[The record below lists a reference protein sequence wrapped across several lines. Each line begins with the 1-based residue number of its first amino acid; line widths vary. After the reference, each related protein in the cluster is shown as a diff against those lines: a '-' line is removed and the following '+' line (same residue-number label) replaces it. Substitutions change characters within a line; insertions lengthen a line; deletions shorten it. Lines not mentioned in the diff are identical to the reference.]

1 MTAPRK
7 KRASRAKVPPP
18 ASSPLKS
25 SPAKSSP
32 AKSSPLKPNK
42 ATEKSPAIPASDV
55 ADHIME
61 DFSTFDDEQSST
73 VLSRGDH
80 LDPDTSVINGEQSF
94 VAQASPSA
102 FADDLHEMRARTS
115 SEIPSL
121 PLSNP
126 PLSEAFVKQLRQ
138 LFPSG
143 SLVPSMART
152 QDIDTYP
159 VAYRSIEFSLFE
171 CSVICAIR
179 MFVQNNDGSRADDD
193 TAAEVLKAMRD
204 TTATINCKGLYEH
217 IILKGSSGND
227 WQTQVYNDLQNR
239 KSLWAGTAQLYWKG
253 WIAYMDN
260 ICRW

>member
-1 MTAPRK
+1 MKAPRK

-18 ASSPLKS
+18 ASSPLIT

-42 ATEKSPAIPASDV
+42 APEKSPSLPASDV

-61 DFSTFDDEQSST
+61 DFQAFDNEQSST
-73 VLSRGDH
+73 LLLREDH
-80 LDPDTSVINGEQSF
+80 LDTDTSANNGEQSSA
-94 VAQASPSA
+94 AQASPSA
-102 FADDLHEMRARTS
+102 FAGDLDGMRAGTA
-115 SEIPSL
+115 SELPSL
-121 PLSNP
+121 SLSNP

-138 LFPSG
+138 LFPGG

-159 VAYRSIEFSLFE
+159 VAYRGIEFSLFE

-217 IILKGSSGND
+217 IILQGSSGND
-227 WQTQVYNDLQNR
+227 WQRQVYNDLQNR
-239 KSLWAGTAQLYWKG
+239 RSLWAGTAQLYWKG